1 MRKIVFI
8 LSLWLVCSQSLLAD
22 TSVSHCKSPENTLFT
37 CNLSNNKVMSLCS
50 TKNSPSETGYVQFRY
65 GAPGR
70 IEAQI
75 PRIKAGVPSLELV
88 HKKDKY
94 LEYNKV
100 AVIND
105 PLTFK
110 IESFRQF
117 KKTNSDGYP
126 NTKSSDS
133 LNVEDAGKTVWEGNI
148 VLSAGCTQP
157 LGAAANARAIGKITG
172 VKVEEVM

>member
-1 MRKIVFI
+1 MYKLVFT
-8 LSLWLVCSQSLLAD
+8 LSLLLGCSESVQAD

-50 TKNSPSETGYVQFRY
+50 TKNSPSEAGYVQFRY
-65 GAPGR
+65 GALGR

-75 PRIKAGVPSLELV
+75 PRSKGGVPSLELV
-88 HKKDKY
+88 HRKDKY

-148 VLSAGCTQP
+148 VLSAGCTMP
-157 LGAAANARAIGKITG
+157 LGAAVNARAVGKVTG
-172 VKVEEVM
+172 VKVEEIM